1 MTDFNIDIPE
11 IHLPDTIELDDDI
24 DFSVADFSI
33 VDDEE
38 QTRILKPKMAK
49 SAIYNKADFQY
60 ARDLAAKICLERNA
74 RTTCIVPGNFIFGDL
89 PEALVMYRGIDLK
102 TIYCSTLSLSE
113 NNVDSFKNL
122 LLFRNVEKINLMLSG
137 YFYSHYKTDL
147 IPYLYEELDI
157 DNKLQVAF
165 TNTHMKILLMETHKG
180 NHYVLTG
187 SANLRSAS
195 CLEQFD
201 FEENEELFNFYKE
214 AFDSL
219 IDKYKTIDY
228 TKPKIVRGNKAW
240 QAVRAK
246 GENYA
251 ERLIVRKGQTQKIQF
266 AVQTQPRNGRNHE
279 RKAQHEGLSNQ
290 GGDNAWSSRVFTRIF
305 PNGSLPHLNVQE
317 RMTSRLSRQQAN
329 QT

>member
-1 MTDFNIDIPE
+1 MTDFDLDIPE
-11 IHLPDTIELDDDI
+11 IHFPDTIELDDDI

-33 VDDEE
+33 VDEEE
-38 QTRILKPKMAK
+38 QTRIIKPKMAK

-60 ARDLAAKICLERNA
+60 ARDLAAKISLEKNT

-165 TNTHMKILLMETHKG
+165 TNTHMKILLMETHNG

-201 FEENEELFNFYKE
+201 FEENKELFNFYKE

-228 TKPKIVRGNKAW
+228 TKPKIARGNKAW
-240 QAVRAK
+240 QAVLARQDCASK
-246 GENYA
+246 TA
-251 ERLIVRKGQTQKIQF
+251 
-266 AVQTQPRNGRNHE
+266 GR
-279 RKAQHEGLSNQ
+279 
-290 GGDNAWSSRVFTRIF
+290 
-305 PNGSLPHLNVQE
+305 
-317 RMTSRLSRQQAN
+317 
-329 QT
+329 

>member
-1 MTDFNIDIPE
+1 MSDDFDLDIPE
-11 IHLPDTIELDDDI
+11 IHLPDTITLDDDI
-24 DFSVADFSI
+24 DFSIADFSL
-33 VDDEE
+33 VDEDE

-49 SAIYNKADFQY
+49 SAIYNKADFAY
-60 ARDLAAKICLERNA
+60 AKDLARRISLKRNE

-122 LLFRNVEKINLMLSG
+122 LLFCNVEKINLLLSG

-157 DNKLQVAF
+157 DDKMQVAF
-165 TNTHMKILLMETHKG
+165 CNTHMKILLLETHSG
-180 NHYVLTG
+180 EHYVLTG

-201 FEENEELFNFYKE
+201 FEENAELFDFYRG

-219 IDKYKTIDY
+219 IDRYKTIDY
-228 TKPKIVRGNKAW
+228 TKARIVRGKRSW
-240 QAVRAK
+240 QAV
-246 GENYA
+246 
-251 ERLIVRKGQTQKIQF
+251 
-266 AVQTQPRNGRNHE
+266 
-279 RKAQHEGLSNQ
+279 
-290 GGDNAWSSRVFTRIF
+290 
-305 PNGSLPHLNVQE
+305 QE
-317 RMTSRLSRQQAN
+317 KR
-329 QT
+329 

>member
-1 MTDFNIDIPE
+1 MTDFDLDIPE
-11 IHLPDTIELDDDI
+11 IHFPDTITIDDDI
-24 DFSVADFSI
+24 DFAVADFSL

-38 QTRILKPKMAK
+38 QTRIIKPKMAK

-147 IPYLYEELDI
+147 IPYLYEEL
-157 DNKLQVAF
+157 
-165 TNTHMKILLMETHKG
+165 
-180 NHYVLTG
+180 
-187 SANLRSAS
+187 
-195 CLEQFD
+195 
-201 FEENEELFNFYKE
+201 FNFYRE
-214 AFDSL
+214 AFDNL

-228 TKPKIVRGNKAW
+228 TKPKITRGNKSW

-246 GENYA
+246 GE
-251 ERLIVRKGQTQKIQF
+251 
-266 AVQTQPRNGRNHE
+266 
-279 RKAQHEGLSNQ
+279 S
-290 GGDNAWSSRVFTRIF
+290 
-305 PNGSLPHLNVQE
+305 
-317 RMTSRLSRQQAN
+317 
-329 QT
+329 